1 MIQMYEVNNLLASCS
16 EQKRSFA
23 QRSRNCFARVD
34 FRCGVLK
41 ETLCKKGL
49 CTFYR
54 HRQDRRTAVG
64 WLLRSKSAEK
74 SKMKYDE
81 DKKKYPHR
89 DCIERIEKGGRN
101 DG

>member
-1 MIQMYEVNNLLASCS
+1 MIQMYEDCL
-16 EQKRSFA
+16 
-23 QRSRNCFARVD
+23 ARVD

-49 CTFYR
+49 CPFY
-54 HRQDRRTAVG
+54 
-64 WLLRSKSAEK
+64 K

-89 DCIERIEKGGRN
+89 DCIERIEKGGSR

>member
-49 CTFYR
+49 CPFY
-54 HRQDRRTAVG
+54 
-64 WLLRSKSAEK
+64 K
-74 SKMKYDE
+74 SKQQYKE
-81 DKKKYPHR
+81 DIEKYPHR
-89 DCIERIEKGGRN
+89 DGVARKEKGGSS

>member
-41 ETLCKKGL
+41 ETLCKKARVRFIG
-49 CTFYR
+49 
-54 HRQDRRTAVG
+54 TA
-64 WLLRSKSAEK
+64 
-74 SKMKYDE
+74 KM
-81 DKKKYPHR
+81 
-89 DCIERIEKGGRN
+89 GGQP
-101 DG
+101 